1 MKVKTR
7 RGKKPV
13 SALSSP
19 LGTGPGWRWDWVLW
33 LGESRKRLFNCRCFP
48 KSLTLIHFPL
58 MSLFQPSAPSVYL
71 HFQGFLGTF
80 LGLEE
85 TALLI
90 QNLWKASGLVQNEPC
105 GDSQLENSALQNLK
119 SGHGRGRGNSLPS
132 GFSPT
137 FPSLSLREV
146 V

>member
-1 MKVKTR
+1 MLPKVPDLDPFSPNV
-7 RGKKPV
+7 PV
-13 SALSSP
+13 PTLCALSLSP
-19 LGTGPGWRWDWVLW
+19 FSGLPGD
-33 LGESRKRLFNCRCFP
+33 
-48 KSLTLIHFPL
+48 
-58 MSLFQPSAPSVYL
+58 
-71 HFQGFLGTF
+71 F